1 MGMSSKAGANPGP
14 FSDARSEARLKESS
28 RFSLDS
34 IFSGVAEYRDGS
46 RGASVVERESRSPDA
61 YEAVFAAL
69 AHPARRR
76 ILMTIHF
83 NRGAMTA
90 GEIAAVFAHAWQTTT
105 RHLQV
110 LEAAGLLTHE
120 RQGRHRIYRL
130 ARKRLELVRDWL
142 AWFARKP

>member
-1 MGMSSKAGANPGP
+1 
-14 FSDARSEARLKESS
+14 
-28 RFSLDS
+28 
-34 IFSGVAEYRDGS
+34 
-46 RGASVVERESRSPDA
+46 VERRDSRKRLDA

-76 ILMTIHF
+76 ILMTVHF
-83 NRGAMTA
+83 NHGAMTA

-120 RQGRHRIYRL
+120 RRGRSRVYRIE
-130 ARKRLELVRDWL
+130 RKRLELVRDWL
-142 AWFARKP
+142 AWFSRNP